1 MTIHPLTKR
10 IGANVKALRK
20 SKKITVR
27 KLAAMCKLDY
37 ANLSRFENG
46 WQDIRITTLNDIA
59 EKLEVDIKEL
69 F

>member
-1 MTIHPLTKR
+1 MTIHPLTKK
-10 IGANVKALRK
+10 IGNNVRTIRK

-59 EKLEVDIKEL
+59 EKLEIDIKDL
-69 F
+69 L

>member
-1 MTIHPLTKR
+1 MTIHPLTKK
-10 IGANVKALRK
+10 IGANVKRLRM
-20 SKKITVR
+20 SKGITIR
-27 KLAAMCKLDY
+27 GLGAMCNLDY

>member
-1 MTIHPLTKR
+1 M
-10 IGANVKALRK
+10 
-20 SKKITVR
+20 SKGISVR
-27 KLAAMCKLDY
+27 KLAAICKIDY

-69 F
+69 FYISQ